1 MVATRVIKRH
11 NLAVSEIGLGCA
23 TLAFDGAPQAIEAAR
38 QMLSA
43 AQGMGLNYFDTAPFY
58 GRGLSERLVG
68 DALRGASG
76 MLLSSKVGRLLHP
89 DSGASTNF
97 PFRVAF
103 DYSYDGIMRSFEHS
117 FQRLGMAKIDILYA
131 HDLGRHTH
139 GENAASQFASFFDD
153 GGYRAL
159 EELRDA
165 GVVSAI
171 GIGVNE
177 VSICHQVMQEGQF
190 DVILLAGCHTLMKR
204 TGSLELFDE
213 CARAGTSVIIG
224 GPFNSGILVGGD
236 TYNYRPIPDVI
247 AHKHQQLQDYCT
259 EQGIALGAAA
269 LQFPLRHDVVKS
281 VIPGPKNLAE
291 LQENI
296 AWYNTEIPE
305 AFWTGIDSLS

>member
-1 MVATRVIKRH
+1 MVATRVIKRR
-11 NLAVSEIGLGCA
+11 NLSVSEIGLGCA
-23 TLAFDGAPQAIEAAR
+23 TLAFDAAPHAIDAAR
-38 QMLSA
+38 QMLNA
-43 AQGMGLNYFDTAPFY
+43 AHGMGLSYFDTAPFY

-68 DALRGASG
+68 DALRGTSG
-76 MLLSSKVGRLLHP
+76 VLLSSKVGRLLLP
-89 DSGASTNF
+89 DSGASTHF
-97 PFRVAF
+97 PFRVTF

-117 FQRLGMAKIDILYA
+117 FQRLGLAKIDILYA

-139 GENAASQFASFFDD
+139 VENAAAQYSSFFDD

-165 GVVSAI
+165 GDVSAI

-204 TGSLELFDE
+204 TAALDLFSE
-213 CARAGTSVIIG
+213 CAQAGTDIIIG
-224 GPFNSGILVGGD
+224 GAFNSGILVGGD
-236 TYNYRPIPDVI
+236 TYNYRPIPDVV
-247 AHKHQQLQDYCT
+247 AHRHQQLQNYCA
-259 EQGIALGAAA
+259 EQGVAIGAAA

-296 AWYNTEIPE
+296 AWYNTDIPE
-305 AFWTGIDSLS
+305 AFWTGLDSLA